1 MSKDGAV
8 TEELI
13 RSTQEEID
21 KLKSLLSIK
30 EAELRDLLASKS
42 ITNVKIK
49 TSLSKLE
56 NVTKLSNSAIARY
69 SRQMILPELRPAGQK
84 KLLSSSVLVV
94 GCGGE

>member
-13 RSTQEEID
+13 RSKQEEID
-21 KLKSLLSIK
+21 NLKSLLSIK
-30 EAELRDLLASKS
+30 EAELRDLLATKS
-42 ITNVKIK
+42 ITIIKTK
-49 TSLSKLE
+49 TSLPKLG
-56 NVTKLSNSAIARY
+56 NVTKLSNSAIGRY

>member
-13 RSTQEEID
+13 RSKQEEID

-30 EAELRDLLASKS
+30 EAELRDLLATKS
-42 ITNVKIK
+42 ITNVETNI
-49 TSLSKLE
+49 SLPKLE
-56 NVTKLSNSAIARY
+56 DVTKLSNSAIGRY

-94 GCGGE
+94 GCGGK